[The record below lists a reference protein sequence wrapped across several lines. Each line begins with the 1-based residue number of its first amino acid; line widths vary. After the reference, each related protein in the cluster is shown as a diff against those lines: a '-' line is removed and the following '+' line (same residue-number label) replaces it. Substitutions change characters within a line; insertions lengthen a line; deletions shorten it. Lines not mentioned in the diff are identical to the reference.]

1 MVSSDC
7 EYGEAVSA
15 PFRLAPSNLNCTP
28 VTPTLSDALAVT
40 VTVPE
45 TVLRV
50 VGEVTEIVGAVV
62 SVPPIE
68 IAMLAVAEL
77 PEKSV
82 ATAVKVWGPFA
93 KDAGLSVVV

>member
-1 MVSSDC
+1 M
-7 EYGEAVSA
+7 
-15 PFRLAPSNLNCTP
+15 
-28 VTPTLSDALAVT
+28 
-40 VTVPE
+40 TVPE